1 MTSRVLLVYFFN
13 QTIPKTNKKPAN
25 LAGLFVFDLA
35 AELGLEPR
43 QYESES

>member
-1 MTSRVLLVYFFN
+1 MVHVIIALYV
-13 QTIPKTNKKPAN
+13 PKTNKKPAES
-25 LAGLFVFDLA
+25 AGLFVFDLA